1 MDKAQDDAVR
11 EFCADL
17 ERIAE
22 VLAARIRVEVLVHLI
37 CRPSDVTSLAQ
48 RLELGIT
55 IVSHHLRVL
64 HEAGL
69 LTREAVKVLRGS
81 AARR

>member
-1 MDKAQDDAVR
+1 M
-11 EFCADL
+11 
-17 ERIAE
+17 
-22 VLAARIRVEVLVHLI
+22 HLI